1 MEYGFAVLFV
11 LGLLISGGV
20 ALAITIPA
28 GRKHMETVRE
38 VRNHDWSMSH
48 FVFRVRLSEEEI
60 YRRLSEQSDA
70 DALFCDW
77 DRTTGRVEISSFRG
91 GYGGSRGYWL
101 TLQPEGD
108 TLLLRLD
115 QISHLSQSSYIPIRI
130 NPFFIE
136 KLGAEPVA
144 YSAAE
149 E

>member
-1 MEYGFAVLFV
+1 MAKG
-11 LGLLISGGV
+11 
-20 ALAITIPA
+20 
-28 GRKHMETVRE
+28 
-38 VRNHDWSMSH
+38 
-48 FVFRVRLSEEEI
+48 
-60 YRRLSEQSDA
+60 
-70 DALFCDW
+70 
-77 DRTTGRVEISSFRG
+77 FRG

-130 NPFFIE
+130 NPFFIK